1 MKTGK
6 VMIGSCSSAGR
17 DLKTKR
23 SSAAGKTLATTCK
36 TKKATAK
43 TKPASK
49 AVVKKSAPKP
59 VVKKATVKPVA
70 KKVAKK
76 RVVMLKPK
84 AVTKSTTKKE
94 EKKYIPYSGP
104 VNSFRDFNEY
114 ARKRIEQYP
123 ELKQDIVDLYYLAKE
138 EIEDGNSEQ
147 NEVSLG
153 YNSIEDIIKGNVY

>member
-1 MKTGK
+1 
-6 VMIGSCSSAGR
+6 MIGSCSSAGR
-17 DLKTKR
+17 SLKLDR
-23 SSAAGKTLATTCK
+23 SSKAGKTLATTCK
-36 TKKATAK
+36 AKKAAAK
-43 TKPASK
+43 SKPVAK
-49 AVVKKSAPKP
+49 AVVKKTAPKP
-59 VVKKATVKPVA
+59 VVKKVAVKPAA

-94 EKKYIPYSGP
+94 EKKKYIPYSGP

-123 ELKQDIVDLYYLAKE
+123 ELKQDIVDFYYLAKE